1 MVEIKNIVKGTLKE
15 KNVAIV
21 LATSVFFL
29 TTFPFVS
36 LICWAGLFFYSIFKE
51 NFGSLMNNLV
61 KAPIYFFMVLLYLF
75 YLAGMLWTEN
85 YLIGWDDLA
94 IKIPMLLFPFLFLT
108 LPIGRFSYELVR
120 RALIHGCLF
129 AVILCFVRASSHYFV
144 NHELHNFYYI
154 SFSYLMHP
162 TYFTMFI
169 NLAILWLLDD
179 LLFSEKLPVKKKIG
193 DLFLLFLFISA
204 VCVLSARLAMLT
216 TFFTMIVFVLFEAIK
231 RKNFKK
237 MLPSILTGVVA
248 IFLVSF
254 FFINLNNRFIQM
266 ADVIENKADPTA
278 LKDTVN
284 NTSYNST
291 TIRIGLFKNG
301 LAIFK
306 EHLWF
311 GVGTGDVVPV
321 SVKRLNDEGLHVLA
335 LKSHSAHNQYLQT
348 AVTLGVF
355 ALLLLI
361 FCICWPLYEFLK
373 AKEYLFAAFM
383 MIVLINA
390 MGDTVLRA
398 SSLYFFTLF
407 GCFFY
412 RIFQK
417 NRIKKM

>member
-1 MVEIKNIVKGTLKE
+1 MKGTLEE

-29 TTFPFVS
+29 TTFSIVS
-36 LICWAGLFFYSIFKE
+36 LICWAGLLFYA
-51 NFGSLMNNLV
+51 GSKGDFNGFLNKLL
-61 KAPIYFFMVLLYLF
+61 KAPIYFCLVQLYLF
-75 YLAGMLWTEN
+75 YLVGMLWTEN
-85 YLIGWDDLA
+85 YSIGWDDLA
-94 IKIPMLLFPFLFLT
+94 IKIPMLLFPFLFLS

-129 AVILCFVRASSHYFV
+129 AVILCFLRASNHYLV
-144 NHELHNFYYI
+144 NHEIHNFYYT

-169 NLAILWLLDD
+169 NLAILWLLDE
-179 LLFSEKLPVKKKIG
+179 LLHSETLSLKKKIG
-193 DLFLLFLFISA
+193 DLFLLFIFIVA
-204 VCVLSARLAMLT
+204 VSVLSARLAMLT
-216 TFFTMIVFVLFEAIK
+216 TFFTMIVFVLLEAIK
-231 RKNFKK
+231 RKNLKK
-237 MLPSILTGVVA
+237 MLPSILTGGVA
-248 IFLVSF
+248 VFLVSF

-266 ADVIENKADPTA
+266 ADVIENKVDPTA

-284 NTSYNST
+284 NTTYNST

-335 LKSHSAHNQYLQT
+335 TKSHSAHNQYLQT
-348 AVTLGVF
+348 AVALGIF

-361 FCICWPLYEFLK
+361 LCIGWPLYEFLK

-417 NRIKKM
+417 NSIKKM